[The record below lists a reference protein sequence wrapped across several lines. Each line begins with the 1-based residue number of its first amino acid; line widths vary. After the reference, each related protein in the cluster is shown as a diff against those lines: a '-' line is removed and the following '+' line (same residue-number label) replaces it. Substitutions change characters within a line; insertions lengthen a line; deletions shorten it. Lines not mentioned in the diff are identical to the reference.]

1 MVKSAVSHGVVY
13 VILPRACLLLVHSPL
28 CPDLLASDWSSY
40 NVAELGKRD
49 FAIVLCVF

>member
-1 MVKSAVSHGVVY
+1 MVKGAVSHGVVY
-13 VILPRACLLLVHSPL
+13 VILPRACLLLVYGPP
-28 CPDLLASDWSSY
+28 CADLLASDWPSY